1 MEELITL
8 GNSNSEYKDQSLLIF
23 KQVCQHN
30 SSKFKP
36 KVDPYEVQHII
47 QIDRNP
53 NGQIYLTKDLESSLH
68 FAASHKVCEELIHR
82 FRFFVPSISH
92 CRVTCQEHLVHHP
105 SLSLYVQNCNTNI
118 RSKKDSCVI
127 EKCRVMITD
136 ACRNGLLK
144 SICFR
149 DKLRSGTRNLCVPTL
164 SFGLTKTNCY
174 DYKGNRSTVVGN
186 VKPTLMKNDSKSL
199 TKKCKELLV
208 EVISFALSSCPLG
221 QKSFFTEDLERLR
234 LLKEF
239 NISMGVKYTKDNK
252 PVGCWISCEAFS
264 VMFPFYLGDHRDSLN
279 DIVQGEVRYF
289 YV

>member
-1 MEELITL
+1 
-8 GNSNSEYKDQSLLIF
+8 
-23 KQVCQHN
+23 
-30 SSKFKP
+30 
-36 KVDPYEVQHII
+36 
-47 QIDRNP
+47 
-53 NGQIYLTKDLESSLH
+53 
-68 FAASHKVCEELIHR
+68 
-82 FRFFVPSISH
+82 
-92 CRVTCQEHLVHHP
+92 
-105 SLSLYVQNCNTNI
+105 
-118 RSKKDSCVI
+118 
-127 EKCRVMITD
+127 
-136 ACRNGLLK
+136 
-144 SICFR
+144 
-149 DKLRSGTRNLCVPTL
+149 
-164 SFGLTKTNCY
+164 
-174 DYKGNRSTVVGN
+174 
-186 VKPTLMKNDSKSL
+186 MKNDSKSL